1 MVFASH
7 RAGKTAR
14 DVRTS
19 YGDSFLEQKRSFKYL
34 GVIVDES
41 FSWNSHVSFVASRVY
56 PKLKLLNRISS
67 FLDLTTL
74 LKIYKATILP
84 VLDYGCFLLGTCS
97 KKNSDFLQRLQN
109 KAMRTILRANH
120 LTCSQ
125 TMRYKLGLLTLPS
138 SRRFMRFQLVFKIV
152 NNQLCPMRAT
162 S

>member
-1 MVFASH
+1 MVIASH

-19 YGDSFLEQKRSFKYL
+19 YGGSFLEQKRPFMYL

-41 FSWNSHVSFVASRVY
+41 FSWNSHVSFVASRVH

-84 VLDYGCFLLGTCS
+84 ILDYGCILLGTCS
-97 KKNSDFLQRLQN
+97 KKNSDFLKRLQN
-109 KAMRTILRANH
+109 KAMRTIL
-120 LTCSQ
+120 TV
-125 TMRYKLGLLTLPS
+125 RYKLGLLALPS

-152 NNQLCPMRAT
+152 SNQLCPTRAT